1 MAKQIVAFISGA
13 GSAEGIGYAIARTLG
28 KAGYALAITSTTERI
43 HTRAEELR
51 QYGYP
56 TTSFIADLTSASDVK
71 DLQKRVGDVQVLIN
85 NAGLGSVGHPDQSKP
100 FIQLSEQDWDHGLAV
115 NLKTAFLLTRAFLP
129 KMVENEYGRI
139 VNVASVTGPFVSYA
153 GQTVYSS
160 AKAGL
165 VGLTRSLAMEVG
177 RRGVTVNAVAPG
189 WISTASSTEE
199 ELNAAR
205 NTPVGRG
212 GSPDEVAAAVA
223 FLASE
228 SASYVHGTVLV
239 VDGGNMLQEI
249 KR

>member
-13 GSAEGIGYAIARTLG
+13 GSAEGIGYAIARALG
-28 KAGYALAITSTTERI
+28 KAGHALAITSTTERI

-56 TTSFIADLTSASDVK
+56 TTSFIADLTSASDVE
-71 DLQKRVGDVQVLIN
+71 DLQRRVGDVQVLIN
-85 NAGLGSVGHPDQSKP
+85 NAGLGPVGHPGQSKP
-100 FIQLSEQDWDHGLAV
+100 FSQLSEPDWDHGLAV

-129 KMVENEYGRI
+129 KMVEDGYGRI

-153 GQTVYSS
+153 GQAVYSS

-165 VGLTRSLAMEVG
+165 VGLTRNLAMEVG

-212 GSPDEVAAAVA
+212 GTPDEVAAAVA
-223 FLASE
+223 FLASK

-249 KR
+249 KG